1 MGPTTSLA
9 KRANCVGLRDL
20 DDKRGV
26 EPRIFASAH
35 IAARVADNTAIPNLV
50 PHRIVD
56 MPVNPQRRPLGEQL
70 AVRGECRRHHI
81 VSMLRGDALSGSAR
95 GGSRRRSFDRRSG
108 RAVA

>member
-35 IAARVADNTAIPNLV
+35 IAARVADNTAIPDLV
-50 PHRIVD
+50 T
-56 MPVNPQRRPLGEQL
+56 G
-70 AVRGECRRHHI
+70 
-81 VSMLRGDALSGSAR
+81 
-95 GGSRRRSFDRRSG
+95 
-108 RAVA
+108 